1 MAAGQVK
8 KQFTVDDN
16 SECKVIHLQIKSSSG
31 DCYIKPS
38 NNPEI
43 LNVYSNQAIGALSPW
58 GFSSEVAHLPEHG
71 VSLAVLSN
79 RPLGAVPLR
88 ALGSGLL
95 RRVTG
100 HPPSDDPGAPAAWLL
115 RLLSSPFALLAFGL
129 VPATLWSCVGLLRRP
144 RKLDRYAWWLSYHL
158 SGLAMAYVLTAY
170 QNHPWHPL
178 LLGWGLAMTS
188 GALWARWWRL
198 PAPQS
203 IKNWKSTLR
212 LGAFGLAMAVL
223 CFISPDHL
231 QHVFAAVCAGQLL
244 VLTTGSIGNR
254 FRVRADRS
262 LAVNDVDS
270 AAHPGAPNE

>member
-1 MAAGQVK
+1 
-8 KQFTVDDN
+8 
-16 SECKVIHLQIKSSSG
+16 
-31 DCYIKPS
+31 
-38 NNPEI
+38 
-43 LNVYSNQAIGALSPW
+43 
-58 GFSSEVAHLPEHG
+58 
-71 VSLAVLSN
+71 
-79 RPLGAVPLR
+79 
-88 ALGSGLL
+88 
-95 RRVTG
+95 
-100 HPPSDDPGAPAAWLL
+100 
-115 RLLSSPFALLAFGL
+115 
-129 VPATLWSCVGLLRRP
+129 
-144 RKLDRYAWWLSYHL
+144 
-158 SGLAMAYVLTAY
+158 MAYVLTAY

-212 LGAFGLAMAVL
+212 LGAFGLAMAIL

-244 VLTTGSIGNR
+244 VLTTGLIGNR